1 MEADMD
7 ADTVVDTVV
16 DMVVEAVVDM
26 GEGSTVEADADTVV
40 DRVVDTVVDTAEK
53 GVCIQEMGKDTV
65 VDMFLFYMHISYTTR
80 V

>member
-1 MEADMD
+1 V
-7 ADTVVDTVV
+7 DTVVDTVV

-40 DRVVDTVVDTAEK
+40 DRVVDTAEK